1 MYWVQWMGKI
11 IFMGYCM
18 HSRERSLDKS
28 QECFRCEEPSPT
40 PPSCWTGEATV
51 LGCIMNPLTLGKPLS
66 KCLPIIVISK
76 YPHNPDRFVN
86 AENVEKSFSHWQP
99 CSALGVNQILNRSP
113 ESGLSL
119 KVTHQ
124 IRTLGL
130 DEDYCHLP
138 IPPKLIFLGNLGRPV
153 FLTVPLRSGVS
164 MVLSLNWRKSG
175 LH

>member
-1 MYWVQWMGKI
+1 M
-11 IFMGYCM
+11 
-18 HSRERSLDKS
+18 
-28 QECFRCEEPSPT
+28 
-40 PPSCWTGEATV
+40 

-113 ESGLSL
+113 ESGLSM

-138 IPPKLIFLGNLGRPV
+138 IPPKLILSGELRQACFPDCTTEEWSFHGTEFELEEEWPPLIRHDFIVCFFLNERCSSWN
-153 FLTVPLRSGVS
+153 T
-164 MVLSLNWRKSG
+164 
-175 LH
+175 